1 VIIGVDASRALNAQL
16 TGTERYSL
24 EIIRHLLALPEARR
38 HSWRLYLPS
47 EAPAHLFCIQLENV
61 ECRILPAR
69 RLWTHRAL
77 AWEVVRHPP
86 DVLFIPAHV
95 IPLLPPFLLPA
106 TVVTLH
112 DVGYRHF
119 PEAHSLSQRIYL
131 ELSTR
136 WSAAVARRVIAV
148 SQFTASDLQRFYGT
162 SAGKIRVIYEGADA
176 RMRGGEEA
184 RRRGGEE
191 AEGCGGADARMRG
204 CEEAKRRGGEEAE
217 GCGGADARR
226 RGGEEVEGCG
236 DADARRRVYPQD
248 SRARGGAE
256 VSSPQDWGAGGARPY
271 ALYLGTIQPRKN
283 LARLIE
289 AYGLLLRREGV
300 EWDLVL
306 AGRRGWLSDHLYD
319 LARQGGFG
327 ERVHFLGYVPDE
339 QAQALMQNA
348 LFFAFPSL
356 FEGFGLPVLEAQQKG
371 VPVMCSNNS
380 ALPEVAGDAA
390 ILVDPN
396 DVEAI
401 ADAMLQLSQDEAL
414 RQKLIAAGYEN
425 LKRFSWEKAA
435 KETLSVFENMNK
447 E

>member
-1 VIIGVDASRALNAQL
+1 VIIGVDASRTLKPNL

-24 EIIRHLLALPEARR
+24 EIIRHLLALPEADR
-38 HSWRLYLPS
+38 HEWRLYFPTEPPADLFS
-47 EAPAHLFCIQLENV
+47 IEEANV
-61 ECRILPAR
+61 EFRVLPAR
-69 RLWTHRAL
+69 RLWTHWAL

-106 TVVTLH
+106 AVVTLH
-112 DVGYRHF
+112 DVGYRYF
-119 PEAHSLSQRIYL
+119 PEAHSFSQRLYL
-131 ELSTR
+131 DLSTR

-148 SQFTASDLQRFYGT
+148 SHFTANDLERIYGT
-162 SAGKIRVIYEGADA
+162 PAGKIRVIYEAA
-176 RMRGGEEA
+176 EA
-184 RRRGGEE
+184 RRRGC
-191 AEGCGGADARMRG
+191 AEARMR
-204 CEEAKRRGGEEAE
+204 
-217 GCGGADARR
+217 
-226 RGGEEVEGCG
+226 V
-236 DADARRRVYPQD
+236 
-248 SRARGGAE
+248 
-256 VSSPQDWGAGGARPY
+256 SPQDWGARGAARAY

-289 AYGLLLRREGV
+289 AYGLLLRREGI

-306 AGRRGWLSDHLYD
+306 AGKRGWLSEQLYD

-327 ERVHFLGYVPDE
+327 ERVHFLGYVPNDE
-339 QAQALMQNA
+339 AQSLMQNA
-348 LFFAFPSL
+348 RFFAFPSL

-390 ILVDPN
+390 LLVDPN

-435 KETLSVFENMNK
+435 KETLSVFEEMNK